1 MSFIDG
7 QDFSEEL
14 APTYPLPDGS
24 VVETEILNRDKTFHF
39 GVWAWALDVDSW
51 NWTIRI
57 DAADHANIVAGSWFR
72 LFVTYPDDGG
82 RICWLA
88 GPVERNRR

>member
-1 MSFIDG
+1 MSLIDG
-7 QDFSEEL
+7 QDFFDEL
-14 APTYPLPDGS
+14 EPTSALPGGS
-24 VVETEILNRDKTFHF
+24 VVEIEVLNRDRTVRLGLWAFTFSTPKW
-39 GVWAWALDVDSW
+39 V
-51 NWTIRI
+51 IRI

-72 LFVTYPDDGG
+72 FWVTYPSNGG